1 MSKER
6 LIMVMEYSIVEA
18 TLEDMEP
25 ILEDMEAMDI
35 QEVVMADME
44 VATQEGVMEDMEMVV
59 PQVVMEVTEDME
71 DTLEGVMEVVG
82 MEDTIGAKVLIF

>member
-6 LIMVMEYSIVEA
+6 LIMVMEYSIVEV

-25 ILEDMEAMDI
+25 MDI

-59 PQVVMEVTEDME
+59 PQVVME
-71 DTLEGVMEVVG
+71 DTPEGVLEVVD